1 MDFQLIALI
10 QRVKSCSVSCQNEI
24 KSSINKGMLVLIGI
38 ESGDSMEDIKYITQK
53 LIKLR
58 IFNDSN
64 SKMNL
69 SVGDIDGEIMLVS
82 QFTLCGDTRKG
93 NRPSYINA
101 MDAKSAEIVYNDL
114 LDYISVH
121 YKNIKTGVFQAD
133 MDVELINDGPVTL
146 FIRSSN

>member
-1 MDFQLIALI
+1 
-10 QRVKSCSVSCQNEI
+10 
-24 KSSINKGMLVLIGI
+24 MLALIGI
-38 ESGDSMEDIKYITQK
+38 ESDDSMEDIKYITQK

-93 NRPSYINA
+93 NRPSYMNA

-114 LDYISVH
+114 LDYISAH

-146 FIRSSN
+146 FIRSKN